1 MEKTNRGYN
10 FDYKDIN
17 SLKKFI
23 SEKGKIMP
31 RRLSYIS
38 IKKQK
43 DLSNAIKRA
52 RYLSLLPYTGKQMQI
67 ILLETLNKLGKA
79 GDTVVVKDGYAKN
92 FLIPRKKAIIA
103 NKKNKEDLRT
113 RMDQINKNNEEKIK
127 EGETLKS
134 KLDNKKISIYVEANE
149 NGNLFGSLNYKIIL
163 DEIKSTFSISLNPDD
178 ILLGPIRDIGEHEI
192 TIRLYGNVS
201 AKMLLAI
208 DRKVQS

>member
-52 RYLSLLPYTGKQMQI
+52 RYLSLLPYTGK
-67 ILLETLNKLGKA
+67 
-79 GDTVVVKDGYAKN
+79 
-92 FLIPRKKAIIA
+92 
-103 NKKNKEDLRT
+103 
-113 RMDQINKNNEEKIK
+113 
-127 EGETLKS
+127 
-134 KLDNKKISIYVEANE
+134 
-149 NGNLFGSLNYKIIL
+149 
-163 DEIKSTFSISLNPDD
+163 
-178 ILLGPIRDIGEHEI
+178 
-192 TIRLYGNVS
+192 
-201 AKMLLAI
+201 
-208 DRKVQS
+208 